1 MRRALILALVLIA
14 CAAPARG
21 QSAAE
26 AFAPL
31 IGCWRGAFEGNAELS
46 DERCFEPLGAH
57 VVDTHHVRPT
67 DYSGEA
73 TFHDDGAGGIIFA
86 YAASDGGR
94 SNGALRAEGARY
106 VIAPHT
112 HIGGEGTRHR
122 LRGVWTLEAPDR
134 LVMETE
140 REEGGVW
147 RPYMR
152 ITYTRVSAGR

>member
-1 MRRALILALVLIA
+1 MRALLLALVVAA

-21 QSAAE
+21 QSTQE

-31 IGCWRGAFEGNAELS
+31 LGCWRGTFADNAEIY
-46 DERCFEPLGAH
+46 DERCFERLGAH
-57 VVDTHHVRPT
+57 VVDTHRVRPT

-73 TFHDDGAGGIIFA
+73 TFHDDGAGGIVFA

-94 SNGALRAEGARY
+94 SNGALRVEGARF

-112 HIGGEGTRHR
+112 HIGGEGTRYH
-122 LRGVWTLEAPDR
+122 LRGAWTLEAPDR
-134 LVMETE
+134 LVMATE

-147 RPYMR
+147 RPYMH
-152 ITYTRVSAGR
+152 ITYTRVAQPE